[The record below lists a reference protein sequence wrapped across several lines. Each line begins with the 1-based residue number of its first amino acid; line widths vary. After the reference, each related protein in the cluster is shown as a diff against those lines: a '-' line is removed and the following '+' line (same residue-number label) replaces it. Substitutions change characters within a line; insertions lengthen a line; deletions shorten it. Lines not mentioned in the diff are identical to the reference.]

1 MPKNR
6 GMHEMA
12 GEVNNQEEVTNSIKE
27 NDDLQLSLES
37 VLEAADRDQNVQLD
51 IVSDFVRNPIQLLQ
65 DTYSEDVDN
74 VMLHPL
80 DLQAIY
86 DGRNNFPNHLN
97 DIINQYQRNFLDF
110 LPWSAIVLIPE
121 PTEAEMNAA
130 EGMSE
135 VIPEPAEEEMNV
147 QVVGEVNLTDE
158 TQENERN
165 KPIQRI
171 VTPIPSKKHKFQK
184 KTVTQTALISKKMKN
199 HLCPQCGK
207 KFIRLGRMKTR
218 MLGHSGD
225 RPHECPQCGKK
236 FIRLG
241 RMKTHMLGHSGDQ
254 SHKCPECEMNWTN
267 LHGEV

>member
-1 MPKNR
+1 
-6 GMHEMA
+6 MA

-165 KPIQRI
+165 KPIQRDELDKSAWGSI
-171 VTPIPSKKHKFQK
+171 EDLSEPEECSERSSKDAKRSGYFSDDDYPPSKKHC
-184 KTVTQTALISKKMKN
+184 S
-199 HLCPQCGK
+199 
-207 KFIRLGRMKTR
+207 
-218 MLGHSGD
+218 
-225 RPHECPQCGKK
+225 
-236 FIRLG
+236 
-241 RMKTHMLGHSGDQ
+241 
-254 SHKCPECEMNWTN
+254 EMTDCNRN
-267 LHGEV
+267 